1 MFCEPCFKV
10 EENLN
15 IILNQAFSSERKIV
29 HLAGDRNRK
38 KQLVFL
44 AAHL

>member
-1 MFCEPCFKV
+1 MFCAPCFKV

-15 IILNQAFSSERKIV
+15 ILDQSFSSERMII
-29 HLAGDRNRK
+29 HLAGDRGSK
-38 KQLVFL
+38 EQVVFL